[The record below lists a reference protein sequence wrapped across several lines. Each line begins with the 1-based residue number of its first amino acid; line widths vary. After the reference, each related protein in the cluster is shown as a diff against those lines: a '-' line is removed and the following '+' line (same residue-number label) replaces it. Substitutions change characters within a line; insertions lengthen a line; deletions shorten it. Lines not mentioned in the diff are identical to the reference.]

1 MSCLRRQ
8 LWNPVRWSN
17 GGEPRWRGL
26 RPPPPD
32 RMAQPAAAKGDGGAP
47 APPPALAVRK
57 DLYPS
62 VKLPKLSPV
71 SCVKLETDFEQSID
85 EIATQ
90 KRMQLTNG
98 REDSPPR
105 ESRKRRSEDGPKN
118 GFSDAKRSK
127 SSKERIAF
135 KPVPPRHIKG
145 GKNLNML
152 QREVAREPVAP
163 KGGKP
168 FSHRMNQ
175 LPPHRGKP
183 SIGKVTALE
192 SPKSGKPRSMMGMGS
207 SVSKKKQNTKKLAV
221 ETYHSQ
227 ISEDT
232 NTIKIKIRKASSQI
246 QVTFLISKSS
256 RLHFTYVLR
265 SSFSCRGGFYSSDF
279 SPIFVRIQTCQIVFS
294 YLAIVS
300 N

>member
-1 MSCLRRQ
+1 
-8 LWNPVRWSN
+8 
-17 GGEPRWRGL
+17 
-26 RPPPPD
+26 
-32 RMAQPAAAKGDGGAP
+32 MAQPAAAKGDGGAP

-62 VKLPKLSPV
+62 VKLSPV

-98 REDSPPR
+98 REDSPPV
-105 ESRKRRSEDGPKN
+105 ESRKRRSDDGPKN

-207 SVSKKKQNTKKLAV
+207 SVPKKKQNTKKLAV

-232 NTIKIKIRKASSQI
+232 NAIKIKIRKASSQI
-246 QVTFLISKSS
+246 QVFARS
-256 RLHFTYVLR
+256 RLFYYP
-265 SSFSCRGGFYSSDF
+265 SFHLSDC
-279 SPIFVRIQTCQIVFS
+279 SFS
-294 YLAIVS
+294 YLAILTDNKCTNAVQLDTLIYLFTFVCIIFVQLYNYS
-300 N
+300 ILNFH